1 MAFAVSEQIQT
12 ASKPYLNPF
21 IKFDSLNS
29 MHAEQSAW
37 TCILT
42 LSSTQYIYI
51 PASVI
56 TTQLLVFCCGT
67 ALEPDFLTIFSQ
79 DAWSTTI
86 SYIFWDLMKTYVGV
100 AHCKL
105 LSQR

>member
-21 IKFDSLNS
+21 NKFASLNS

-37 TCILT
+37 TYILI
-42 LSSTQYIYI
+42 LSSIQYIYI
-51 PASVI
+51 PASNI

-67 ALEPDFLTIFSQ
+67 ALSLTF
-79 DAWSTTI
+79 
-86 SYIFWDLMKTYVGV
+86 
-100 AHCKL
+100 
-105 LSQR
+105 